1 MIGLLLIPAAF
12 AQELRLELNRE
23 RGASIGTCTDLT
35 VLEGDAAPIDCTLG
49 ERFESEYAYRWQSS
63 DAAALRLLS
72 STAARLPIF
81 SAPAEVARTTR
92 YAYIVYVESKR
103 EGVVGQAELS
113 VVVHPALPD
122 DCVRVGDTP
131 LKGEARRRC
140 EKVGALT
147 NLGAAVLP
155 RGDGALGEQTR
166 GPLQEVQAQRR
177 PRPWEEDAVPYLRCP
192 LSVTVIG
199 GAEKAIAC
207 TSARSAGGLLEYTAE
222 FDWPPYRH
230 TLIMEGGEFE
240 FTVQA
245 PEISAAAEMQSLIL
259 TATDPATGRSATAS
273 VQVHVINAAPA
284 LSCPDLAVREGES
297 VTFACT
303 AASKNGRNITLQYI
317 PQTTLQEVPRGVFD
331 QSPSFVA
338 PQVLGDT
345 TLIVLV
351 RAIDS
356 EAHRLTEHAFSFT
369 IRDTGAEADH
379 AAPEDP
385 LLANACDRLARAHPG
400 TEPDCTATGDK
411 DSVRP
416 WIGKSDSG
424 RDVII
429 LPPDEIRAPTP
440 ASSPQISNAG
450 GQRIL
455 YLPNLVTETTS
466 EREAVATPTIVAGT
480 DLSQK
485 ILCVNSNEH
494 PYYEAADA
502 GEESQFECYETSFD
516 ASAVNVAWELMD
528 PAVANDDVCPEL
540 TPHGSTSPRE
550 FFEFTVPEYWTGDK
564 VCEYRIQASYNGV
577 TWREKLS
584 LSLDNELGMD
594 CNAPDEV
601 KEEESAAF
609 SCTIL
614 REPPEKDYEWT
625 PTSDLDLAM
634 RDRGITADFTFTAPI
649 VQTDTKFPYNIR
661 ADRADIAYFAGEA
674 MGEITVLNK
683 PPIDADCTASPTEVI
698 EGGTATIS
706 CSATGAPGA
715 NPTYQFEW
723 TASKPASACN
733 RLSGGCGP
741 GGRSKTFTAPGNV
754 DGDTDY
760 VYEIKVS
767 ADGADPASERVD
779 ITVQKALTLTCG
791 GPYEVYEDAQ
801 SIQLNCEGD
810 GGPAGA
816 AIQYTWVPSTYLS
829 ASNIED
835 PTFLVPEV
843 NNDITFTYDVTLS
856 AGSTAEV
863 SDQVSVTVRNRLP
876 IDPNCSAVPSRIGE
890 GGAISTLSC
899 SPSGAPGTNPVYHFN
914 WQADGAA
921 CNRLSGGCDGD
932 VGSKTFTSPDDVDT
946 ETSFAY
952 NVTVSANGAEE
963 APNQIAVTVQDI
975 PLTLTCTDPD
985 PVYEDAPNF
994 ILNCT
999 PGGMNPGATPVYS
1012 WSPAEHL
1019 SDPTLED
1026 PTFQVPQV
1034 DGDTPIQFPYR
1045 VELTAGP
1052 ESVSDNVT
1060 VTILNRPSVLVSC
1073 SATPSSV
1080 PEGGTA
1086 VSTLSC
1092 SASGVPGTNPDYDF
1106 VWTAVDPAS
1115 GCAMLS
1121 GGCGGDT
1128 ESKIFTAPAE
1138 VIGLSPYTYNVKVSA
1153 LNAIDGTVDVTVNV
1167 LDSPLT
1173 LTCTDPDPVYDDVQ
1187 EVQLDCTG
1195 GDWNTGE
1202 TPTYAWTPSTH
1213 LDDPA
1218 LEDPTFQV
1226 PNVDRREDF
1235 RYTITLTAGDQA
1247 PVTDQVT
1254 VTILNKPSVL
1264 VSCSATPSSVPEGGT
1279 AVSTL
1284 SCSAS
1289 GVPGTN
1295 PDYDFVWTA
1304 VDPASGCA
1312 MLSGG
1317 CGGDTES
1324 KIFTA
1329 PAEVIGLSPYTY
1341 NVKVSALNAIDGT
1354 VDVTVNVLDSP
1365 LTLTCTDPDP
1375 VYDDVQE
1382 VQLDCTGGDWNTGET
1397 PTYAWT
1403 PSTHLDDPALEDP
1416 TFQVPNVDRRE
1427 DFRYTITLTAGD
1439 QAPVTDQVTVTILN
1453 KPSVLVSCSA
1463 TPSSVPEGGT
1473 AVSTLSCSASG
1484 VPGTNPDYNFEWT
1497 AVDPASGCAMLS
1509 GGCGGDTESK
1519 TFTAPAEVI
1528 GLSPYTYNVKVS
1540 ALNAIDGTVD
1550 VTVNVLDSPLT
1561 LTCTDPDPVYDDVK
1575 EVQLDCTGGDWNTGE
1590 TPTYAWTPSTHLD
1603 DPALEDPTFQVPN
1616 VDGREDFR
1624 YTITLSAGDQ
1634 APVTDQVTVS
1644 VLDPESLFVNCKADP
1659 AGLSEGSTATSTLT
1673 CSASGAPG
1681 DSPDYDFVWT
1691 AVDPASGC
1699 AMLSGGC
1706 GGDTESKIFTAP
1718 AEVIGLSPY
1727 TYNVKVSALNATDG
1741 TVDVTVN
1748 VLDSPLTLTCT
1759 DPDPVY
1765 EDVQEV
1771 QLDCTG
1777 GGWNTGETPTYA
1789 WTPSTHLDDP
1799 ALEDPTFQVP
1809 NVDGR
1814 EDFRYTI
1821 TLSAGDQA
1829 PVTYQVTVSVL
1840 DLESLFV
1847 NCKADPAEL
1856 SEGSTATSTLT
1867 CSASGAPGD
1876 SPDYDFEWTA
1886 VGPAS
1891 GCAMLSSGCGGDTE
1905 SKTFTAPA
1913 EVLGHTAYTYHV
1925 TVSADGAT
1933 DGTVDVTVNV
1943 LDSPLTLTCTDPDP
1957 VYDDVQEVQLDCT
1970 GGGWN
1975 TGETPTYA
1983 WTPSTHLD
1991 DPALEDPTFQVP
2003 NVDGREDFRYTIAL
2017 SAGDQAPVT
2026 DQVTVTVLD
2035 PESLFVNCEADPAGL
2050 SEGSTATSTL
2060 TCSASGAP
2068 GDNPDYDFEWTA
2080 VQPASACNRLSGG
2093 CGPGAESKTFT
2104 APAEVIGHT
2113 AYTYHVTVSADGATD
2128 GTDDVTVNMLDSPL
2142 TLTCTDPDPVYDD
2155 VQEVQLD
2162 CTGGGWNTGETPTY
2176 AWTPSTHLDD
2186 PALEDPTFQVPNVD
2200 GREDFRYT
2208 ITLTA
2213 GDQAPVTDQVTVT
2226 VLDPESLFV
2235 NCEADPA
2242 GLSEGSTAASTL
2254 TCSASG
2260 APGDNPEYD
2269 FEWTAVEPASACD
2282 RLSGGCGP
2290 GSSSKTFTAPDKV
2303 DADTRYRYSVTATA
2317 QSASGGTAEVTVK
2330 VLDSP
2335 MTLVCADPDPVY
2347 EDVSTVPL
2355 HCAGDGWGVAET
2367 PTYAWSPATHLSGP
2381 GESSPIF
2388 EVPEV
2393 EADTLFEYS
2402 VTLSAGNRAPVSDRV
2417 SVTVLD
2423 RGSLIVS
2430 CQADPSELQ
2439 EGKSAVLSC
2448 SASGAPGG
2456 NPEYSFEWT
2465 AVQPASACD
2474 QLSGRCGGGL
2484 PSKTFTAPDNVDAD
2498 TPFTFAVTVTAPGAT
2513 PSPAEVTITVLNSL
2527 SLACTDPD
2535 PVYEDAPDIRLR
2547 CSGSGWSEGEDPDI
2561 LWSPSIHL
2569 SDVTLFEPTFQV
2581 PDVDGDTRFDYTVT
2595 LSAGNRGQVVDRVS
2609 VIVLERL
2616 PLALACSAEPAAI
2629 NEGSPTTSTLSCS
2642 ASGAPG
2648 GSPEY
2653 QYEWMPAEP
2662 ASACE
2667 QLLGGCAANT
2677 ESQTFTVPGDVD
2689 ADTPYTF
2696 AVTARAQGASEGT
2709 ARVSVTVL
2717 NSLTLAC
2724 NDPDPV
2730 YEDAEDFQLD
2740 CAGGGWSDGE
2750 TPQYTWSP
2758 ATHLSDPATESPF
2771 FEVPEIDANT
2781 SIEYSVT
2788 LSAGERDPVS
2798 STVGVTLLNLL
2809 VLDLACTADPPMVV
2823 EGATATSAL
2832 SCSASGAPGTAPLY
2846 HYEWTAAA
2854 PSSACDQLEG
2864 GCDGSASTRTFSAP
2878 ENVDADTPYTYS
2890 IAVSAEGAE
2899 TASGEVTVTVQNTLS
2914 LVCSDPD
2921 PVYEDA
2927 PDFQL
2932 ACTGS
2937 GWGDGESPEYVWS
2950 PSTYLSNPGIA
2961 QPIFE
2966 VPAVDADA
2974 TFEYSV
2980 TLSAASR
2987 EAVSAGI
2994 TVAVL
2999 NRPPLA
3005 GSLTGLTVST
3015 SSMHLGTQ
3023 ATGQTVTLDPATGQ
3037 ISTDI
3042 TGSAYAGRMV
3052 LTAADTV
3059 NLEIEVR
3066 NSAPLV
3072 YTGEVAMGAH
3082 TISVTPDVSISESC
3096 ELLSSVTMA
3105 GSVTQAQL
3113 LDGDCFMLRFGGQVD
3128 LAGALAGT
3136 YAGSIVVLLREGPVE
3151 EMYEVAVQ
3159 LSVEDVKRPVTVG
3172 PDGAR
3177 FATASDASAGLSRT
3191 QAMSIYPRSVIL
3203 SSEHSQGIFELSN
3216 PSIIPLEVSI
3226 STEFGYGEAPIEANT
3241 RIAMGRIMTDTTG
3254 SGLGDLSE
3262 HLSVHPSVLYLD
3274 PGESKEV
3281 RFEVREGALE
3291 DKGYAALFN
3300 FVSEPRQ
3307 YVDAQLE
3314 AESIDAARTARVRTR
3329 IYGVFVPE
3337 GGSSQIFVRPVAV
3350 SDVAG
3355 ADRSVT
3361 LLLETKDHPFAGE
3374 VVLYAGDAEIGRAG
3388 ALVFTRSQIRV
3399 PVSALPAERLFVRF
3413 EPHNGGGIPP
3423 TQSLVLSP

>member
-122 DCVRVGDTP
+122 DCVQVGDTP

-140 EKVGALT
+140 EEVGALT
-147 NLGAAVLP
+147 NLGGAVLP
-155 RGDGALGEQTR
+155 RGEGALGERSR
-166 GPLQEVQAQRR
+166 GPLQEVQAQRS

-207 TSARSAGGLLEYTAE
+207 KSARSAGGLLEYTAE

-240 FTVQA
+240 FTLQA
-245 PEISAAAEMQSLIL
+245 PEISAAAEMQSLML
-259 TATDPATGRSATAS
+259 TATDPATGHSATAS

-297 VTFACT
+297 VAFACT

-317 PQTTLQEVPRGVFD
+317 PQTTLQEIPRGVFEE
-331 QSPSFVA
+331 SPSFVA

-400 TEPDCTATGDK
+400 TEPVTDCTAARGK

-416 WIGKSDSG
+416 WIRQSDSG

-429 LPPDEIRAPTP
+429 LPPDEIRAP

-450 GQRIL
+450 GAGIYSRS
-455 YLPNLVTETTS
+455 PV
-466 EREAVATPTIVAGT
+466 REAPSGRETVAKPTNMDGT
-480 DLSQK
+480 DLSQS
-485 ILCVNSNEH
+485 ILCVNSTDNK
-494 PYYEAADA
+494 YYETTIVDA
-502 GEESQFECYETSFD
+502 
-516 ASAVNVAWELMD
+516 NVAWECNENSFNASATNVVWELLA
-528 PAVANDDVCPEL
+528 PAVANDDICPAL
-540 TPHGSTSPRE
+540 APRGSTTPTE
-550 FFEFTVPEYWTGDK
+550 FFDYTITEQYWTGDK
-564 VCEYRIQASYNGV
+564 VCIYPIKASLNSVAKTDDLRI
-577 TWREKLS
+577 LFI
-584 LSLDNELGMD
+584 NEPEMD
-594 CNAPDEV
+594 CNAPDELY
-601 KEEESAAF
+601 EENSAAF

-614 REPPEKDYEWT
+614 WEPPGEDYAWTWT
-625 PTSDLDLAM
+625 PSSDTNLAFLS
-634 RDRGITADFTFTAPI
+634 GEITAEFTFTAPA
-649 VQTDTKFPYNIR
+649 VQADTKFSYNIS
-661 ADRADIAYFAGEA
+661 ADREDIVYFVGEA
-674 MGEITVLNK
+674 TVEITVLNR
-683 PPIDADCTASPTEVI
+683 PTIDSNCTASPAEVI
-698 EGGTATIS
+698 VGGTATIS
-706 CSATGAPGA
+706 CNPTKAPGA
-715 NPTYQFEW
+715 NPTYHYEWSGPTTPNDACGRLSDGCGVHGNSQEFTAPGNVNGDTEYEYTIVVSAVDADPDLERVEVTVLQPLTFACTDPAPVYEDTPDFQLDCNGSGWASGETPTYAWSPSDQLSDPTIEDPTFDVPNNVDRDETITYEVSLSAGARTTVTDQVTVIVRNRLAIQTNCSANPTQLNEGGATSTLSCSPTGAPPGNTYHFSW
-723 TASKPASACN
+723 TALAPGSACGQ
-733 RLSGGCGP
+733 LSGGCSGDE
-741 GGRSKTFTAPGNV
+741 RSKTFTAP
-754 DGDTDY
+754 D
-760 VYEIKVS
+760 
-767 ADGADPASERVD
+767 
-779 ITVQKALTLTCG
+779 
-791 GPYEVYEDAQ
+791 
-801 SIQLNCEGD
+801 
-810 GGPAGA
+810 
-816 AIQYTWVPSTYLS
+816 
-829 ASNIED
+829 
-835 PTFLVPEV
+835 
-843 NNDITFTYDVTLS
+843 DVT
-856 AGSTAEV
+856 A
-863 SDQVSVTVRNRLP
+863 D
-876 IDPNCSAVPSRIGE
+876 
-890 GGAISTLSC
+890 ISYS
-899 SPSGAPGTNPVYHFN
+899 Y
-914 WQADGAA
+914 Q
-921 CNRLSGGCDGD
+921 
-932 VGSKTFTSPDDVDT
+932 
-946 ETSFAY
+946 
-952 NVTVSANGAEE
+952 VTVSAIGGE
-963 APNQIAVTVQDI
+963 PTPDQIAVMVQDI

-994 ILNCT
+994 NLDCT
-999 PGGMNPGATPVYS
+999 SGGMNPGRTPVYS

-1019 SDPTLED
+1019 SNPAIED
-1026 PTFQVPQV
+1026 PTFQVPRV
-1034 DGDTPIQFPYR
+1034 DSDTQFSYQ

-1052 ESVSDNVT
+1052 ESATTTVT

-1235 RYTITLTAGDQA
+1235 RYTITLTAGAQA

-1341 NVKVSALNAIDGT
+1341 NVKVSVLN
-1354 VDVTVNVLDSP
+1354 
-1365 LTLTCTDPDP
+1365 
-1375 VYDDVQE
+1375 
-1382 VQLDCTGGDWNTGET
+1382 
-1397 PTYAWT
+1397 
-1403 PSTHLDDPALEDP
+1403 
-1416 TFQVPNVDRRE
+1416 
-1427 DFRYTITLTAGD
+1427 
-1439 QAPVTDQVTVTILN
+1439 
-1453 KPSVLVSCSA
+1453 
-1463 TPSSVPEGGT
+1463 
-1473 AVSTLSCSASG
+1473 
-1484 VPGTNPDYNFEWT
+1484 
-1497 AVDPASGCAMLS
+1497 
-1509 GGCGGDTESK
+1509 
-1519 TFTAPAEVI
+1519 
-1528 GLSPYTYNVKVS
+1528 
-1540 ALNAIDGTVD
+1540 
-1550 VTVNVLDSPLT
+1550 
-1561 LTCTDPDPVYDDVK
+1561 
-1575 EVQLDCTGGDWNTGE
+1575 
-1590 TPTYAWTPSTHLD
+1590 
-1603 DPALEDPTFQVPN
+1603 
-1616 VDGREDFR
+1616 
-1624 YTITLSAGDQ
+1624 
-1634 APVTDQVTVS
+1634 
-1644 VLDPESLFVNCKADP
+1644 
-1659 AGLSEGSTATSTLT
+1659 
-1673 CSASGAPG
+1673 
-1681 DSPDYDFVWT
+1681 
-1691 AVDPASGC
+1691 
-1699 AMLSGGC
+1699 
-1706 GGDTESKIFTAP
+1706 
-1718 AEVIGLSPY
+1718 
-1727 TYNVKVSALNATDG
+1727 
-1741 TVDVTVN
+1741 
-1748 VLDSPLTLTCT
+1748 
-1759 DPDPVY
+1759 
-1765 EDVQEV
+1765 
-1771 QLDCTG
+1771 
-1777 GGWNTGETPTYA
+1777 
-1789 WTPSTHLDDP
+1789 
-1799 ALEDPTFQVP
+1799 
-1809 NVDGR
+1809 
-1814 EDFRYTI
+1814 
-1821 TLSAGDQA
+1821 
-1829 PVTYQVTVSVL
+1829 
-1840 DLESLFV
+1840 
-1847 NCKADPAEL
+1847 
-1856 SEGSTATSTLT
+1856 
-1867 CSASGAPGD
+1867 
-1876 SPDYDFEWTA
+1876 
-1886 VGPAS
+1886 
-1891 GCAMLSSGCGGDTE
+1891 
-1905 SKTFTAPA
+1905 
-1913 EVLGHTAYTYHV
+1913 
-1925 TVSADGAT
+1925 AT

-1983 WTPSTHLD
+1983 WTPSTHLN

-2003 NVDGREDFRYTIAL
+2003 NVDGREDFRYTITL

-2026 DQVTVTVLD
+2026 DQVTVSVLD
-2035 PESLFVNCEADPAGL
+2035 PESLFVNCKANPADL
-2050 SEGSTATSTL
+2050 SEGGTATSTL

-2068 GDNPDYDFEWTA
+2068 GDNPEYDFEWTA

-2093 CGPGAESKTFT
+2093 CGPGSSSKTFT

-2142 TLTCTDPDPVYDD
+2142 TLTCTDPDPVFED
-2155 VQEVQLD
+2155 VQDVQLD
-2162 CTGGGWNTGETPTY
+2162 CAGGGWNIGETPTY

-2208 ITLTA
+2208 ITLSA
-2213 GDQAPVTDQVTVT
+2213 GDQEPVTDQVTVS
-2226 VLDPESLFV
+2226 VLDPESLIV
-2235 NCEADPA
+2235 SCEADPA
-2242 GLSEGSTAASTL
+2242 ELSEGGTAASTL

-2269 FEWTAVEPASACD
+2269 FEWTAVQPASACN

-2290 GSSSKTFTAPDKV
+2290 GSSSKTFTAPAEV

-2317 QSASGGTAEVTVK
+2317 QSASGGTANVTVK

-2335 MTLVCADPDPVY
+2335 MTLVCEDPDPVY

-2355 HCAGDGWGVAET
+2355 HCKGDGWGAAET
-2367 PTYAWSPATHLSGP
+2367 PTYAWSPATHLSSP
-2381 GESSPIF
+2381 GEASPIF

-2393 EADTLFEYS
+2393 DADTRFEYS

-2430 CQADPSELQ
+2430 CQADPPELQ
-2439 EGKSAVLSC
+2439 EGSAATAVLSC

-2456 NPEYSFEWT
+2456 NLEYSFEWT

-2474 QLSGRCGGGL
+2474 QLSGGCGGGL
-2484 PSKTFTAPDNVDAD
+2484 QSKTFTAPDNVDAD

-2561 LWSPSIHL
+2561 LWSPSIHI

-2581 PDVDGDTRFDYTVT
+2581 PDVDGDTRFEYTVT
-2595 LSAGNRGQVVDRVS
+2595 LSAGNREQVVERVS

-2616 PLALACSAEPAAI
+2616 PVAVALACSAEPAAI

-2648 GSPEY
+2648 GNPEY
-2653 QYEWMPAEP
+2653 QYEWMPVEP

-2677 ESQTFTVPGDVD
+2677 ESQTFTVPVDVD

-2696 AVTARAQGASEGT
+2696 AVTARAQDASEGT
-2709 ARVSVTVL
+2709 AQVSVTVL

-2740 CAGGGWSDGE
+2740 CAGGGWGDGE

-2798 STVGVTLLNLL
+2798 STVGVTLLNLV

-2832 SCSASGAPGTAPLY
+2832 SCSASGAPATAPLY

-2864 GCDGSASTRTFSAP
+2864 GCDGSASTRTFSTP

-2980 TLSAASR
+2980 TLSTASR

-3015 SSMHLGTQ
+3015 SSMHFGTQ

-3042 TGSAYAGRMV
+3042 AGSAYAGRMV
-3052 LTAADTV
+3052 LAATETV

-3066 NSAPLV
+3066 NSARLV
-3072 YTGEVAMGAH
+3072 YTGEAAMGAH

-3128 LAGALAGT
+3128 LAGALAGP

-3159 LSVEDVKRPVTVG
+3159 LSVEDVKRPVTIG

-3177 FATASDASAGLSRT
+3177 FAAASDASAGLSRT

-3307 YVDAQLE
+3307 YVDVQQE

-3329 IYGVFVPE
+3329 IYGVFVPK

-3374 VVLYAGDAEIGRAG
+3374 VVLYAGNAEIGRAG

-3399 PVSALPAERLFVRF
+3399 PVSALPAEELFVRF

>member
-1 MIGLLLIPAAF
+1 MTAMMGLLLVPAAF
-12 AQELRLELNRE
+12 AQELRLEVNRE

-35 VLEGDAAPIDCTLG
+35 VLEGDAVPIDCTLG

-92 YAYIVYVESKR
+92 YAYIVYVESKHK
-103 EGVVGQAELS
+103 GVVGQAELS

-122 DCVRVGDTP
+122 DCVQVGDTP

-140 EKVGALT
+140 EEMGALE
-147 NLGAAVLP
+147 NLGGAVLP
-155 RGDGALGEQTR
+155 RGDGALGERTR
-166 GPLQEVQAQRR
+166 GPLQEVQAQRS
-177 PRPWEEDAVPYLRCP
+177 PRPWEEDAAPYLRCP

-199 GAEKAIAC
+199 GAQEAIAC
-207 TSARSAGGLLEYTAE
+207 TSARSDGGLLKYTAE

-240 FTVQA
+240 FTVRA

-259 TATDPATGRSATAS
+259 TATDPATGHSATAS

-284 LSCPDLAVREGES
+284 LSCQDLAVREGES

-303 AASKNGRNITLQYI
+303 AASGNGRSITLQYI
-317 PQTTLQEVPRGVFD
+317 PQSTLQEVPRGVFEK
-331 QSPSFVA
+331 SPSFVA
-338 PQVLGDT
+338 PQVERDT

-385 LLANACDRLARAHPG
+385 LLANACDDMARAHPG
-400 TEPDCTATGDK
+400 TEPVRPDCTTTGGK
-411 DSVRP
+411 DFVRS
-416 WIGKSDSG
+416 WIGKSENG

-450 GQRIL
+450 GQRI
-455 YLPNLVTETTS
+455 YSPNLVTETTS
-466 EREAVATPTIVAGT
+466 EREAVATPTIMDGT
-480 DLSQK
+480 DLSQQ
-485 ILCVNSNEH
+485 ILCINSNKHTYDEATDASLEH
-494 PYYEAADA
+494 H
-502 GEESQFECYETSFD
+502 FECYENSFD
-516 ASAVNVAWELMD
+516 PSTMNFVWALLAPD
-528 PAVANDDVCPEL
+528 VANDDVCPDM
-540 TPHGSTSPRE
+540 TPRGSTGNTE
-550 FFEFTVPEYWTGDK
+550 FFDFTVPEYWTGDK
-564 VCEYRIQASYNGV
+564 VCTYPAQVSRNAFTRKDRLVIN
-577 TWREKLS
+577 LNN
-584 LSLDNELGMD
+584 DPGMD
-594 CNAPDEV
+594 CNAPDELY
-601 KEEESAAF
+601 EGESTAF
-609 SCTIL
+609 SCMIL
-614 REPPEKDYEWT
+614 REPPGEDYAWTWT
-625 PTSDLDLAM
+625 PSSDTNLAFLS
-634 RDRGITADFTFTAPI
+634 GEITADFTFTAPA
-649 VQTDTKFPYNIR
+649 VQADTKFSYNIR
-661 ADRADIAYFAGEA
+661 ANREDIVYFAGEA
-674 MGEITVLNK
+674 TVEITVLNR
-683 PPIDADCTASPTEVI
+683 PTIDANCTASPAEVI

-715 NPTYQFEW
+715 NPTYHYEW
-723 TASKPASACN
+723 FGPEPSDACGRLSDGCGDYGNSQEFTAPGNVSGDTEYVYKIGVSADGAEPSNERVDITVLNSLALVCTDPAPVYEGAPDIQLDCNGSGWTSGDPPTYAWSPSSRLSDPSIEDPIFDVPNNVEGDERFTYEVSLSAGARATVTGQVTVIVRNKLPIQPNCSANPLQVNEGATSTLSCSPTGAPPGNTYHFSWAALAPGSACGQ
-733 RLSGGCGP
+733 LSGGCSGDD
-741 GGRSKTFTAPGNV
+741 RSKTFTAPDDV
-754 DGDTDY
+754 ADDISYSYQVT
-760 VYEIKVS
+760 VS
-767 ADGADPASERVD
+767 ADE
-779 ITVQKALTLTCG
+779 
-791 GPYEVYEDAQ
+791 
-801 SIQLNCEGD
+801 
-810 GGPAGA
+810 
-816 AIQYTWVPSTYLS
+816 
-829 ASNIED
+829 
-835 PTFLVPEV
+835 
-843 NNDITFTYDVTLS
+843 
-856 AGSTAEV
+856 AEPGV
-863 SDQVSVTVRNRLP
+863 DQVSVTV
-876 IDPNCSAVPSRIGE
+876 
-890 GGAISTLSC
+890 
-899 SPSGAPGTNPVYHFN
+899 
-914 WQADGAA
+914 Q
-921 CNRLSGGCDGD
+921 D
-932 VGSKTFTSPDDVDT
+932 VR
-946 ETSFAY
+946 
-952 NVTVSANGAEE
+952 
-963 APNQIAVTVQDI
+963 
-975 PLTLTCTDPD
+975 LTLTCTDPA

-994 ILNCT
+994 KLNCT
-999 PGGMNPGATPVYS
+999 PSGLNAGATPVYS
-1012 WSPAEHL
+1012 WSPAENL

-1026 PTFQVPQV
+1026 PTFHVPRV
-1034 DGDTPIQFPYR
+1034 DSETRFSYH

-1052 ESVSDNVT
+1052 ESATTAVI

-1073 SATPSSV
+1073 SASPSSV

-1138 VIGLSPYTYNVKVSA
+1138 VIGLSPYTYNVTVSA
-1153 LNAIDGTVDVTVNV
+1153 VNAIDGTVDVTVNV

-1235 RYTITLTAGDQA
+1235 RYTITL
-1247 PVTDQVT
+1247 
-1254 VTILNKPSVL
+1254 
-1264 VSCSATPSSVPEGGT
+1264 
-1279 AVSTL
+1279 
-1284 SCSAS
+1284 
-1289 GVPGTN
+1289 
-1295 PDYDFVWTA
+1295 
-1304 VDPASGCA
+1304 
-1312 MLSGG
+1312 
-1317 CGGDTES
+1317 
-1324 KIFTA
+1324 
-1329 PAEVIGLSPYTY
+1329 
-1341 NVKVSALNAIDGT
+1341 
-1354 VDVTVNVLDSP
+1354 
-1365 LTLTCTDPDP
+1365 
-1375 VYDDVQE
+1375 
-1382 VQLDCTGGDWNTGET
+1382 
-1397 PTYAWT
+1397 
-1403 PSTHLDDPALEDP
+1403 
-1416 TFQVPNVDRRE
+1416 
-1427 DFRYTITLTAGD
+1427 
-1439 QAPVTDQVTVTILN
+1439 
-1453 KPSVLVSCSA
+1453 
-1463 TPSSVPEGGT
+1463 
-1473 AVSTLSCSASG
+1473 
-1484 VPGTNPDYNFEWT
+1484 
-1497 AVDPASGCAMLS
+1497 
-1509 GGCGGDTESK
+1509 
-1519 TFTAPAEVI
+1519 
-1528 GLSPYTYNVKVS
+1528 
-1540 ALNAIDGTVD
+1540 
-1550 VTVNVLDSPLT
+1550 
-1561 LTCTDPDPVYDDVK
+1561 
-1575 EVQLDCTGGDWNTGE
+1575 
-1590 TPTYAWTPSTHLD
+1590 
-1603 DPALEDPTFQVPN
+1603 
-1616 VDGREDFR
+1616 
-1624 YTITLSAGDQ
+1624 SAGDQ

-1681 DSPDYDFVWT
+1681 DNPDYHFEWT
-1691 AVDPASGC
+1691 VVEPASGC

-1718 AEVIGLSPY
+1718 AEVVGHSAY
-1727 TYNVKVSALNATDG
+1727 TYN
-1741 TVDVTVN
+1741 
-1748 VLDSPLTLTCT
+1748 
-1759 DPDPVY
+1759 
-1765 EDVQEV
+1765 
-1771 QLDCTG
+1771 
-1777 GGWNTGETPTYA
+1777 
-1789 WTPSTHLDDP
+1789 
-1799 ALEDPTFQVP
+1799 
-1809 NVDGR
+1809 
-1814 EDFRYTI
+1814 
-1821 TLSAGDQA
+1821 
-1829 PVTYQVTVSVL
+1829 
-1840 DLESLFV
+1840 
-1847 NCKADPAEL
+1847 
-1856 SEGSTATSTLT
+1856 
-1867 CSASGAPGD
+1867 
-1876 SPDYDFEWTA
+1876 
-1886 VGPAS
+1886 
-1891 GCAMLSSGCGGDTE
+1891 
-1905 SKTFTAPA
+1905 
-1913 EVLGHTAYTYHV
+1913 V
-1925 TVSADGAT
+1925 TVSADGA
-1933 DGTVDVTVNV
+1933 
-1943 LDSPLTLTCTDPDP
+1943 
-1957 VYDDVQEVQLDCT
+1957 
-1970 GGGWN
+1970 
-1975 TGETPTYA
+1975 
-1983 WTPSTHLD
+1983 
-1991 DPALEDPTFQVP
+1991 
-2003 NVDGREDFRYTIAL
+2003 
-2017 SAGDQAPVT
+2017 
-2026 DQVTVTVLD
+2026 
-2035 PESLFVNCEADPAGL
+2035 
-2050 SEGSTATSTL
+2050 
-2060 TCSASGAP
+2060 
-2068 GDNPDYDFEWTA
+2068 
-2080 VQPASACNRLSGG
+2080 
-2093 CGPGAESKTFT
+2093 AE
-2104 APAEVIGHT
+2104 
-2113 AYTYHVTVSADGATD
+2113 
-2128 GTDDVTVNMLDSPL
+2128 GTDDVTVNVLDSPL

-2226 VLDPESLFV
+2226 VLDPESLIV
-2235 NCEADPA
+2235 GCEADPA
-2242 GLSEGSTAASTL
+2242 ELSEGGTATSTL

-2260 APGDNPEYD
+2260 APGDNPDYH
-2269 FEWTAVEPASACD
+2269 FEWTAVEPASACN

-2290 GSSSKTFTAPDKV
+2290 GSSIKTFTAPDRV
-2303 DADTRYRYSVTATA
+2303 DASTRYRYSVTATA
-2317 QSASGGTAEVTVK
+2317 QSASGGTDEVTVN

-2335 MTLVCADPDPVY
+2335 MTLDCADPDPVY
-2347 EDVSTVPL
+2347 ENVSTVPL
-2355 HCAGDGWGVAET
+2355 HCAGAGWGATET
-2367 PTYAWSPATHLSGP
+2367 PTYAWAPATHLSSP
-2381 GESSPIF
+2381 GEASPIF

-2393 EADTLFEYS
+2393 DADTPFEYN
-2402 VTLSAGNRAPVSDRV
+2402 VTLSAGNRAPVSTRV
-2417 SVTVLD
+2417 TVTVLD

-2430 CQADPSELQ
+2430 CQADPPELQ
-2439 EGKSAVLSC
+2439 EGSAATAVLSC

-2474 QLSGRCGGGL
+2474 QLSGGCGGDL
-2484 PSKTFTAPDNVDAD
+2484 QSKTFTAPDNVDAD

-2513 PSPAEVTITVLNSL
+2513 PSPAEVTVTVMNSL

-2595 LSAGNRGQVVDRVS
+2595 LSAGDRGQVVDRVS

-2648 GSPEY
+2648 GNPEY
-2653 QYEWMPAEP
+2653 QYEWMPVEP

-2667 QLLGGCAANT
+2667 QLLGGCAAIT

-2709 ARVSVTVL
+2709 AQVTVTVL

-2724 NDPDPV
+2724 NDPEPV

-2771 FEVPEIDANT
+2771 FEIPEIDANT

-2798 STVGVTLLNLL
+2798 STVTVTLLDLL

-2823 EGATATSAL
+2823 EGAAATSAL

-2864 GCDGSASTRTFSAP
+2864 GCDGSASTKTFSAP
-2878 ENVDADTPYTYS
+2878 ESVDADTPYTYS
-2890 IAVSAEGAE
+2890 ITVSAEGAE

-2994 TVAVL
+2994 AVAVL

-3023 ATGQTVTLDPATGQ
+3023 ATGQTVTLDPATEQ

-3066 NSAPLV
+3066 NPARLA

-3096 ELLSSVTMA
+3096 ELLSSETMA

-3128 LAGALAGT
+3128 LAGALAGP

-3159 LSVEDVKRPVTVG
+3159 LSVEDIKRPVTIG

-3177 FATASDASAGLSRT
+3177 FAAASDASAGLSRT
-3191 QAMSIYPRSVIL
+3191 QAMSIYPRSVVL

-3216 PSIIPLEVSI
+3216 PSIIPLEISI

-3241 RIAMGRIMTDTTG
+3241 RIAMGRMITDTTG

-3274 PGESKEV
+3274 PGESKQV
-3281 RFEVREGALE
+3281 RFDVREGALE

-3307 YVDAQLE
+3307 YVDAQQE
-3314 AESIDAARTARVRTR
+3314 AESIDAAKTARVRTR

-3374 VVLYAGDAEIGRAG
+3374 VILYAGDAEIGRAG

-3423 TQSLVLSP
+3423 TQWLVLSP